1 MKRTQS
7 GDEYKKNNP
16 EAFEKLS
23 KAMELSKGKVDT
35 VFGREL
41 AKISNSTPEDIVR
54 LQLEDDGSLYGNRE
68 VWCNTEDRGDTLK
81 IIQAKEK
88 FRYCFKDTF
97 AYRYMEK
104 LGVAQKVVEKYGIER
119 AIEIRGIIVDE
130 IHDEGAYNPNRAG
143 QNRVFLQ
150 KTNYYKYNQILDEF
164 KNILQTPA
172 NIREKVFKNDFLL
185 DVWTSGKKNLDSFPY
200 WRVNNGYSLS
210 KEEREKLDKEYKR
223 KQNEKKAEELLMLA
237 NAPQAIKDTISG
249 FIKND
254 REATAQAKERGQWYG
269 RNYEFKTMSEIW
281 YNNSRLEPWKLEKE
295 LELEDFYKALNYM
308 GLGIVCL
315 QKEPVYERKNIRQFI
330 SHVNATTRQFV
341 SDIKKG
347 FDAATVREMVK
358 EDLNLWLKERVK
370 DKWTV
375 FIREDAQE
383 SYPDIEVKK
392 KQKPSIKET
401 AEVVTKSASSLIDY
415 ITKHSTL

>member
-1 MKRTQS
+1 MK
-7 GDEYKKNNP
+7 
-16 EAFEKLS
+16 
-23 KAMELSKGKVDT
+23 
-35 VFGREL
+35 
-41 AKISNSTPEDIVR
+41 
-54 LQLEDDGSLYGNRE
+54 
-68 VWCNTEDRGDTLK
+68 
-81 IIQAKEK
+81 
-88 FRYCFKDTF
+88 
-97 AYRYMEK
+97 K

-119 AIEIRGIIVDE
+119 AIEIKGIVVDE
-130 IHDEGAYNPNRAG
+130 VHDEGAYNPNRAG

-150 KTNYYKYNQILDEF
+150 KASYYQYNQIIDEF
-164 KNILQTPA
+164 RNLLQTPS
-172 NIREKVFKNDFLL
+172 NIREKVFKDDFLL
-185 DVWTSGKKNLDSFPY
+185 DVWASGKKDLGNFPY
-200 WRVNNGYSLS
+200 WRLNNGYSIS
-210 KEEREKLDKEYKR
+210 QEERERLDKEYKK

-237 NAPQAIKDTISG
+237 NAPQAIKDAISG

-254 REATAQAKERGQWYG
+254 REEAAKAKERGQWYG
-269 RNYEFKTMSEIW
+269 REYEFKTMSEIW

-315 QKEPVYERKNIRQFI
+315 QNERACEQKNIRQFV

-375 FIREDAQE
+375 FIREDAQT

-392 KQKPSIKET
+392 KKKPSIKET
-401 AEVVTKSASSLIDY
+401 AEVVTKSTNSLIDY

>member
-1 MKRTQS
+1 MKRTLE
-7 GDEYKKNNP
+7 GDNYKKNNP
-16 EAFEKLS
+16 EAFEKLA

-35 VFGREL
+35 TFGREL
-41 AKISNSTPEDIVR
+41 AKIANSTPEDIVR
-54 LQLEDDGSLYGNRE
+54 LQREDDGNLYGNRE
-68 VWCNTEDRGDTLK
+68 VWCQKEDRGDTLK
-81 IIQAKEK
+81 TKQAKEK

-104 LGVAQKVVEKYGIER
+104 LGVVQKVVEKGGLERVIETKGIT
-119 AIEIRGIIVDE
+119 VDE
-130 IHDEGAYNPNRAG
+130 VHDGGAYNPNRAG

-150 KTNYYKYNQILDEF
+150 KASYYAYGSVVDEF
-164 KNILQTPA
+164 KTILQVPA
-172 NIREKVFKNDFLL
+172 NIRNKVFKDEFLL
-185 DVWTSGKKNLDSFPY
+185 DVWTSGKKDLDNFPY
-200 WRVNNGYSLS
+200 WRLNNGRSLS
-210 KEEREKLDKEYKR
+210 QEERDKLNKEYHR

-237 NAPQAIKDTISG
+237 NAPQAIKDAISG
-249 FIKND
+249 FIKSG
-254 REATAQAKERGQWYG
+254 RGEAALAKECGQWYG
-269 RNYEFKTMSEIW
+269 HYYEFKTMSAIW

-295 LELEDFYKALNYM
+295 LELEDFYKALSYM

-315 QKEPVYERKNIRQFI
+315 QKERVYERKNIRQFI

-375 FIREDAQE
+375 FIREDAQA

-392 KQKPSIKET
+392 KKKPSIKET
-401 AEVVTKSASSLIDY
+401 AEVVTKSANSLIDY
-415 ITKHSTL
+415 INKHSTL